1 MTPEQLK
8 LDAVAAE
15 RRRIWRDATAMVL
28 YLSIVLLAELAAL
41 PTGHDGAGG
50 AVHGPVGWE
59 LVAIL
64 WGTTIGLALAHWFA
78 FRLATQGI
86 RQGPLAGWDRLQVLS
101 ELAGAAFVAA
111 MASMPVLLFS
121 DELEQQVVP
130 FVLALIIGGVCYLV
144 ERASQR
150 SRATSLVF
158 GVFALVL
165 GLAVATLKSVLSAH

>member
-1 MTPEQLK
+1 
-8 LDAVAAE
+8 
-15 RRRIWRDATAMVL
+15 
-28 YLSIVLLAELAAL
+28 
-41 PTGHDGAGG
+41 
-50 AVHGPVGWE
+50 
-59 LVAIL
+59 
-64 WGTTIGLALAHWFA
+64 
-78 FRLATQGI
+78 
-86 RQGPLAGWDRLQVLS
+86 
-101 ELAGAAFVAA
+101 

-130 FVLALIIGGVCYLV
+130 FVLALIIGGVCYLI

>member
-1 MTPEQLK
+1 
-8 LDAVAAE
+8 
-15 RRRIWRDATAMVL
+15 MVL

-50 AVHGPVGWE
+50 AVRGPVGWE
-59 LVAIL
+59 LVAIV

-78 FRLATQGI
+78 SRLPTQAL
-86 RQGPLAGWDRLQVLS
+86 RRGPLAGLGSPSGLVR
-101 ELAGAAFVAA
+101 AGRGAFVAA
-111 MASMPVLLFS
+111 MASMRVLLFP
-121 DELEQQVVP
+121 DELGQQVVP

-150 SRATSLVF
+150 SRSTSLVF
-158 GVFALVL
+158 GVLALVL

>member
-1 MTPEQLK
+1 MRTTPSVE
-8 LDAVAAE
+8 E
-15 RRRIWRDATAMVL
+15 SGGTRRRWCSTCRSFSWRSSRPSRRDMT
-28 YLSIVLLAELAAL
+28 
-41 PTGHDGAGG
+41 GAGG

-64 WGTTIGLALAHWFA
+64 WGTTIGLALAHWLA
-78 FRLATQGI
+78 FRLATQGL
-86 RQGPLAGWDRLQVLS
+86 RQGPLAGWDRLQALS
-101 ELAGAAFVAA
+101 ALAGGAFVAA

-121 DELEQQVVP
+121 DELEQPVVP

-165 GLAVATLKSVLSAH
+165 GLAVGTLKSGLLAHLSSNG

>member
-1 MTPEQLK
+1 
-8 LDAVAAE
+8 
-15 RRRIWRDATAMVL
+15 MVL

-41 PTGHDGAGG
+41 PTGRDGAGR
-50 AVHGPVGWE
+50 AVHGPAGWE

-86 RQGPLAGWDRLQVLS
+86 RQGPLAGWDRLQALS